1 MRFLYTIFWS
11 FVFSFMTAYVV
22 SNMNQADFSFLQVI
36 LMTVVFTIG
45 VILLADVGLKEDE
58 A

>member
-1 MRFLYTIFWS
+1 MRFLYTILWS

-36 LMTVVFTIG
+36 LMTAVFTIF
-45 VILLADVGLKEDE
+45 VVLLGDVGLKEEE

>member
-1 MRFLYTIFWS
+1 MRFLYTILWS
-11 FVFSFMTAYVV
+11 FLFSFMTAYVV

-36 LMTVVFTIG
+36 LMTAVFTIF
-45 VILLADVGLKEDE
+45 VVLLGDVGLKEEE

>member
-36 LMTVVFTIG
+36 LMTIVFTVG
-45 VILLADVGLKEDE
+45 VVLLADVGLKEDE

>member
-36 LMTVVFTIG
+36 MMTIVFTVG
-45 VILLADVGLKEDE
+45 VVLLADVGLKEEE